1 MLVSF
6 IRYSF
11 TYIPTPVLHWISGV
25 KCLSISPFSNDCL
38 EGHFEVIDFQTLHFG
53 MTFQI
58 ATVLPS
64 KLPCVGF
71 SYFVGTVMPECFCV
85 WEREWP
91 VKIYSPD
98 HHLMWECCYPYSDLI
113 MRELGGGEKPYGG
126 SPWTAWTHTS
136 HHWFIQQELWKT
148 TLSHALVLQ
157 KDSDNGCNSPSQL
170 VGAQYKKNC
179 TFVQRVIKFFFF
191 SFFSIVYFC
200 S

>member
-113 MRELGGGEKPYGG
+113 MRELGGKKKTLWWISMDCMDSHLTPLIY
-126 SPWTAWTHTS
+126 TAGAM
-136 HHWFIQQELWKT
+136 K
-148 TLSHALVLQ
+148 
-157 KDSDNGCNSPSQL
+157 NNSISCPCASKRQW
-170 VGAQYKKNC
+170 
-179 TFVQRVIKFFFF
+179 
-191 SFFSIVYFC
+191 
-200 S
+200 